1 MNIEIGSVS
10 WVDGLAFDNERDSVA
25 LIADVGK
32 FRNCTSKPDGDRY
45 TISDFFG
52 SRKGWIQYDVESGK
66 KSHKEQCV
74 VVGKMEG
81 CADKDHYYILVVVP
95 TREDGEY
102 TRVGVGMVRTGCVK
116 KLRACVR
123 IV

>member
-1 MNIEIGSVS
+1 MNIEIGLVS

-32 FRNCTSKPDGDRY
+32 FRNCTSTPDGDRY
-45 TISDFFG
+45 TISNFFG

-66 KSHKEQCV
+66 KGHKEQCV
-74 VVGKMEG
+74 VVGMTEG
-81 CADKDHYYILVVVP
+81 SADKDHYYILVVVP

-102 TRVGVGMVRTGCVK
+102 TRVGVGMVRTGCVE
-116 KLRACVR
+116 KLRARVR